1 MSVALREVAKA
12 FGSTQ
17 ALRGVSLEP
26 AAAEVLAVVGA
37 NGAGKSTL
45 NKILSGA
52 LAPDSGD
59 VLVDGTPVRFGSP
72 LDARR
77 AGVETVHQHA
87 SEWTIPGLSTAENLV
102 LDRLA
107 SGEDG
112 PWASPKRLLP
122 RAREVAHGLGLRLS
136 DRALLD
142 DVTRLGVSE
151 RQLIAVARSLSRA
164 PRLLILDE
172 PTSALSAAE
181 AERLFA
187 IVRSLREQG
196 VAILYVSHRLGEV
209 EALADRVAVL
219 RDGRLEAV
227 FERPLNRPRIVE
239 AMLGEIA
246 RDVERRH
253 EPVTPG
259 RVVARFEGARV
270 FADGGE
276 PFDLD
281 LRAGEVLGL
290 TGLIGAGKSELLGA
304 LFGLR
309 ALPRGRIL
317 LDGREIAPRHPSD
330 AIALGVHLV
339 PEDRAAQAIVPG
351 WSVRANAT
359 LAALKR
365 AFTRVKAER
374 ARTRELIRDLG
385 VATAGPEAPIESLSG
400 GNQQKVVVGRW
411 LLEPAR
417 VLALDEPFRGVDL
430 GARRDI
436 AAKIR
441 ELADAAVVVASAD
454 VDEVLEVADR
464 IVVLAHGGVVR
475 DVPAA
480 AADREELTLA
490 MHA

>member
-1 MSVALREVAKA
+1 VTVALHEVAKS

-17 ALRGVSLEP
+17 ALRGVSLDLPEG
-26 AAAEVLAVVGA
+26 EVLAVVGA

-52 LAPDSGD
+52 LAPDRGE
-59 VLVDGTPVRFGSP
+59 VVVDGAAVRFATP

-112 PWASPKRLLP
+112 PWASPRRLLP
-122 RAREVAHGLGLRLS
+122 RAREVAEGLGLELS
-136 DRALLD
+136 RASLLD

-151 RQLIAVARSLSRA
+151 RQLIALARSLSRA

-172 PTSALSAAE
+172 PTSALSTAE
-181 AERLFA
+181 SERLFE
-187 IVRSLREQG
+187 IVRRLREQG

-227 FERPLNRPRIVE
+227 FERPLQAGRIVE
-239 AMLGEIA
+239 AMLGELAADVA
-246 RDVERRH
+246 RPKTRD
-253 EPVTPG
+253 G
-259 RVVARFEGARV
+259 GAAVVRFEGARV
-270 FADGGE
+270 LPESE
-276 PFDLD
+276 PFDLE
-281 LRAGEVLGL
+281 LREGEVLGL

-309 ALPRGRIL
+309 RLPAGRIL
-317 LDGREIAPRHPSD
+317 LDGREIRPRDPAD
-330 AIALGVHLV
+330 AIGLGVHLV
-339 PEDRAAQAIVPG
+339 PEDRAAQALIPG

-359 LAALKR
+359 LALVR
-365 AFTRVKAER
+365 RFFTRVRDER
-374 ARTRELIRDLG
+374 KSTVGLIRRLG
-385 VATAGPEAPIESLSG
+385 IATAGAEAPIESLSG

-411 LLEPAR
+411 LLAPAR
-417 VLALDEPFRGVDL
+417 VLLLDEPFRGVDL

-436 AAKIR
+436 AAEVR
-441 ELADAAVVVASAD
+441 ELAAQSAVVVASAD

-475 DVPAA
+475 DVAA
-480 AADREELTLA
+480 AEADREELTLA
-490 MHA
+490 MNA

>member
-1 MSVALREVAKA
+1 VGVALQDVAKA

-26 AAAEVLAVVGA
+26 AAGEVLAVVGA

-52 LAPDSGD
+52 LAPDRGS
-59 VLVDGTPVRFGSP
+59 VLVEGEPVRFGGP
-72 LDARR
+72 LAARR

-87 SEWTIPGLSTAENLV
+87 GEWTIPGLSTAENLV

-112 PWASPKRLLP
+112 PWASPRRVLP
-122 RAREVAHGLGLRLS
+122 RARAVAEGLGLRLS
-136 DRALLD
+136 NAALLD
-142 DVTRLGVSE
+142 DVSRLGVSE
-151 RQLIAVARSLSRA
+151 RQLIAVARSLSRS

-181 AERLFA
+181 TEQLFG

-196 VAILYVSHRLGEV
+196 VAILYVSHRLSEV

-219 RDGRLEAV
+219 REGRLEAV
-227 FERPLNRPRIVE
+227 FERPLQPTRIVE
-239 AMLGEIA
+239 AMLGELA
-246 RDVERRH
+246 GD
-253 EPVTPG
+253 
-259 RVVARFEGARV
+259 VARPSAHPGGRAVVRFSGARV
-270 FADGGE
+270 FADSE
-276 PFDLD
+276 RFDLE

-304 LFGLR
+304 LFGVRPL
-309 ALPRGRIL
+309 AAGRIE
-317 LDGREIAPRHPSD
+317 LDGNEIRPRHPAE

-339 PEDRAAQAIVPG
+339 PEDRAAQALIPG

-359 LAALKR
+359 LALVR
-365 AFTRVKAER
+365 RFFTRIGLER
-374 ARTRELIRDLG
+374 KRTNELIRDLD
-385 VATAGPEAPIESLSG
+385 VASAGPEAPIESLSG

-411 LLEPAR
+411 LLKPAR

-430 GARRDI
+430 GARADI

-441 ELADAAVVVASAD
+441 EQDGAVIVASAD

-464 IVVLAHGGVVR
+464 IVVLSHGAVVR

-480 AADREELTLA
+480 SADREALTLA
-490 MHA
+490 MNA

>member
-1 MSVALREVAKA
+1 VTVALHEVAKS

-17 ALRGVSLEP
+17 ALRGVSLEL
-26 AAAEVLAVVGA
+26 AEGEVLAVVGA

-52 LAPDSGD
+52 LTPDSGD
-59 VLVDGTPVRFGSP
+59 VLVDGEAVRFGTP
-72 LDARR
+72 IDARR

-87 SEWTIPGLSTAENLV
+87 SDWTIPGMSTAENLV

-112 PWASPKRLLP
+112 PWASPRRLLP
-122 RAREVAHGLGLRLS
+122 RARAVAEGLGLRLS
-136 DRALLD
+136 NAALLD
-142 DVTRLGVSE
+142 DVTRLGVSD

-172 PTSALSAAE
+172 PTSALSATE
-181 AERLFA
+181 AERLFT

-209 EALADRVAVL
+209 EALADRVAVM
-219 RDGRLEAV
+219 RDGRLEAI
-227 FERPLNRPRIVE
+227 FQRPLQKGQIIE
-239 AMLGEIA
+239 AMLGELADDIA
-246 RDVERRH
+246 RPSAR
-253 EPVTPG
+253 TG
-259 RVVARFEGARV
+259 TKTVVRFESARV
-270 FADGGE
+270 FADSE
-276 PFDLD
+276 PFDLE
-281 LRAGEVLGL
+281 LRQGEVLGL

-309 ALPRGRIL
+309 PLAEGRIL
-317 LDGREIAPRHPSD
+317 LDGVEIRPRHPAE
-330 AIALGVHLV
+330 AISLGVHLV
-339 PEDRAAQAIVPG
+339 PEDRAAQALIPG

-359 LAALKR
+359 LALVR
-365 AFTRVKAER
+365 RFFTRVRDER
-374 ARTRELIRDLG
+374 KRTVELIRDLG
-385 VATAGPEAPIESLSG
+385 VSTAGPEAPIESLSG

-411 LLEPAR
+411 LLKPAR

-436 AAKIR
+436 AEKVR
-441 ELADAAVVVASAD
+441 ELAADGAVVVASAD

-464 IVVLAHGGVVR
+464 IVVLSHGGVVR

-480 AADREELTLA
+480 EADREELTLA
-490 MHA
+490 MNA